1 MSKIYQFYSKE
12 QRYDEAST
20 WIARLDRTLT
30 SEEKLQLKRWLAQH
44 PGNSHLLLKM
54 ADLWDRMDAIARL
67 SDLFPQPPVPKP
79 SSWIAISAAAS
90 VLFAALLGLML
101 VMQPDFFRAA
111 KPQVALINNIYETAL
126 GERSNID
133 LPDGTKLVLNT
144 NSFLKVKYTKDH
156 RVLMLERGE
165 VHIQVAHDK
174 SRPLS
179 VYVEGKI
186 VQAVGTAF
194 ALRIGNDRAVKLLV
208 TDGKVLVVNK
218 SNAQISLDKIK
229 PKRITDASLAVIKGE
244 TVLLGEKISP
254 VEKIAEA
261 DIEAEL
267 SWRQGN
273 LVFRGETLDEAIAEI
288 SRYTSVEFD
297 FSDNEIRDIRIAGLF
312 KAGDIQGLLT
322 ALDKNFG
329 ISSSRTQGN
338 RVLLTASASL
348 ATDSED

>member
-1 MSKIYQFYSKE
+1 
-12 QRYDEAST
+12 
-20 WIARLDRTLT
+20 
-30 SEEKLQLKRWLAQH
+30 
-44 PGNSHLLLKM
+44 
-54 ADLWDRMDAIARL
+54 
-67 SDLFPQPPVPKP
+67 
-79 SSWIAISAAAS
+79 
-90 VLFAALLGLML
+90 
-101 VMQPDFFRAA
+101 
-111 KPQVALINNIYETAL
+111 
-126 GERSNID
+126 
-133 LPDGTKLVLNT
+133 
-144 NSFLKVKYTKDH
+144 
-156 RVLMLERGE
+156 
-165 VHIQVAHDK
+165 
-174 SRPLS
+174 
-179 VYVEGKI
+179 
-186 VQAVGTAF
+186 
-194 ALRIGNDRAVKLLV
+194 
-208 TDGKVLVVNK
+208 VVNK

-288 SRYTSVEFD
+288 SRYTSVEFN

-338 RVLLTASASL
+338 R
-348 ATDSED
+348 